1 MSSSIFYG
9 TVIKIKCHL
18 NHLWNGKCRFDRK
31 RFTLSLTGF
40 SLLYAYRMSRC
51 LGRSSLFQLYLIDS
65 MLSWNINYNHIF
77 TEYALNLKWMRAF
90 MWIFISITIYF
101 CIIDLCVAFP
111 SMFICFHKHFY
122 RIIKC
127 HSHFGFANAIDEQ
140 KNCFCVTYLQ
150 FSMRLVYLTNQFIN
164 IHGYTFSSRMWKACV
179 YEWVSAVANTRM
191 QPYSD
196 ILKKTV
202 LNKR

>member
-1 MSSSIFYG
+1 MTEAFY
-9 TVIKIKCHL
+9 TVF
-18 NHLWNGKCRFDRK
+18 NWF
-31 RFTLSLTGF
+31 FTVVCISNV
-40 SLLYAYRMSRC
+40 AMPW
-51 LGRSSLFQLYLIDS
+51 SLFIISVQYLIDS

-101 CIIDLCVAFP
+101 CFTDLCVVFP
-111 SMFICFHKHFY
+111 SMFICYHKHFY

-196 ILKKTV
+196 ILK
-202 LNKR
+202 NPY